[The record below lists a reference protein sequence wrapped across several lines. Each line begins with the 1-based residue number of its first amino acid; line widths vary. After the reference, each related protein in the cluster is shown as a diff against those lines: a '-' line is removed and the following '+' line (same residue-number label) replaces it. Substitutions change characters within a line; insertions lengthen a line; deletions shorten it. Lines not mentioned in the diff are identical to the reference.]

1 MSNKKLGL
9 TVVGI
14 IPARY
19 GSSRLPGKPLLEL
32 CGKPIVQHVYERAKQ
47 ASLIDEV
54 IVATDD
60 ERISAVVRKLGGTA
74 VMTPSNL
81 QSGSDRVAF
90 VAKNLHADIIANIQ
104 GDEPLIEP
112 HMIDETIQVLLD
124 DEAVEVSTPV
134 RKIGSHEELM
144 NPNIVKVVLDKN
156 NFALY
161 FSRSSIPFL
170 REPVVQAVGSGW
182 IKLHDFYKHIGL
194 YVYRKNFLLAFT
206 EWDRSALER
215 AEQLEQLRILEHG
228 HRIKCVITGYDS
240 FSVDTKEDFER
251 IQKMIKTD

>member
-1 MSNKKLGL
+1 MGL

-32 CGKPIVQHVYERAKQ
+32 CGKPIVQHVYERATH

-60 ERISAVVRKLGGTA
+60 ERVSAVVEKFGGKA
-74 VMTPSNL
+74 VLTPANF

-90 VAKNLHADIIANIQ
+90 VAKNLQADIIANIQ

-112 HMIDETIQVLLD
+112 NMIDETIQTLLD
-124 DEAVEVSTPV
+124 DEGVDVTTPV
-134 RKIGSHEELM
+134 KKISSAEELM
-144 NPNIVKVVLDKN
+144 NPSIVKVVLDKN

-161 FSRSSIPFL
+161 FSRSFIPFL
-170 REPVVQAVGSGW
+170 REPAVQATGSRW
-182 IKLHDFYKHIGL
+182 PESHDFYKHIGV
-194 YVYRKNFLLAFT
+194 YVYRKDFLLAFT
-206 EWDRSALER
+206 QWDRSALER

-228 HRIKCVITGYDS
+228 HRIKCVITEYDS

-251 IQKMIKTD
+251 VQKMMNKN